1 MGVDESSLISTE
13 GRAESPPQARVQK
26 GSNWRTVARW
36 LVAVLS
42 LILIAYIVDW
52 PEVGRV
58 AGSARL
64 EILALAAGLLV
75 LGNLSI
81 AWRWQVL
88 LVPVG
93 IHTTI
98 SQSFQSYLKGHFVGF
113 FVPSGVTADLV
124 KAIDMNSANTRG
136 RSKKGMEL
144 ASSIFIER
152 VFGAITVAMA
162 VALGLMIS
170 PLVGEHA
177 DMQQVML
184 LSSAALVACCVLAF
198 FADKFLALVPHSM
211 LLRLPRLHALVARA
225 KESFVAYR
233 RDPGRLV
240 WVMLLSVVI
249 QALRIIPVYVM
260 SIAIGVGGEFFPY
273 LMAVPV
279 IFLLNMVPVLG
290 SRIGTEQGLFVLFL
304 GLAGVDPESALVIA
318 LLSFAISVL
327 VASPGGYWL
336 IKGKKVARANAVTA
350 GSKAPSKEQH

>member
-1 MGVDESSLISTE
+1 LS
-13 GRAESPPQARVQK
+13 
-26 GSNWRTVARW
+26 RTVSRW
-36 LVAVLS
+36 LVAALS
-42 LILIAYIVDW
+42 IALIAYIVDW

-58 AGSARL
+58 AAAARL
-64 EILALAAGLLV
+64 EILAVAAGLLV

-98 SQSFQSYLKGHFVGF
+98 LQSFRSYLKGLFVGY

-124 KAIDMNSANTRG
+124 KAIDMNSANTGG
-136 RSKKGMEL
+136 RTRKGMEL

-162 VALGLMIS
+162 VVLGLMIS

-177 DMQQVML
+177 DMQHVML
-184 LSSAALVACCVLAF
+184 FSSAALVTCCILAL
-198 FADKFLALVPHSM
+198 FADKFLALVPRSV
-211 LLRLPRLHALVARA
+211 LLRLPKLHALVTRA
-225 KESFVAYR
+225 KVSFVAYR
-233 RDPGRLV
+233 SDPVRLV

-249 QALRIIPVYVM
+249 QALRIIPVYVI

-290 SRIGTEQGLFVLFL
+290 SRIGTEQGMFVLFL
-304 GLAGVDPESALVIA
+304 GLAGVNPESALVIA
-318 LLSFAISVL
+318 LLSLAIGIL

-336 IKGKKVARANAVTA
+336 IKGRQVADANTVTAVT
-350 GSKAPSKEQH
+350 KPRPKEQH